1 PRVGCAVMS
10 VESCLSGHVVRGRRS
25 SPVPTM
31 LPRHARRPHS
41 EPRPAAAHP
50 GRDVPC
56 PPRTPAAT
64 YPGRMTRPRRPDPPP
79 MKTNDVRIA
88 AAGTAAWAVALV
100 VLLIVGL
107 PSDDRWWL
115 WVCVA
120 GIGIGLFGIWYIP
133 RLQAAR
139 ARQEAARRERETA
152 D

>member
-1 PRVGCAVMS
+1 
-10 VESCLSGHVVRGRRS
+10 HVVGVRRS
-25 SPVPTM
+25 SPVPPM

-41 EPRPAAAHP
+41 EPRRP
-50 GRDVPC
+50 
-56 PPRTPAAT
+56 AT

-88 AAGTAAWAVALV
+88 VAGTAAWAVALA

-152 D
+152 G